1 MSAKSSTGMQ
11 VKLCNRCGI
20 KEHPELTDQS
30 PPSPSAMGQMRE
42 ELGPLWRIAWPLLIA
57 QTAQIGAGVVDTLMA
72 GNYGDTD
79 LAAIAIGFNIWLP
92 LYLIILGTLFACS
105 AIVAQDFG
113 AGRFERVRSFLPQ
126 GLWVAVVLSAMMTP
140 LCLHSG
146 AIIELLELP
155 SDTTAKTAAYVS
167 RVGLGFPALGIF
179 MALRYHTQGLGVTA
193 PFAIASVVGFVANV
207 PLNYMLIFG
216 AWGAPELGAEGCG
229 LATAASMWLSTLIIL
244 FYVLSADSLRQYLPD
259 RWLQAPDRRR
269 IGEILAV
276 GLPVGFTFFLETGV
290 FSAIT
295 LLIATLGDAAVAAH
309 QIAINVWDVFYI
321 PMVSVGSAMATR
333 MGHAIGAG
341 NPQGIRVAFRVG
353 AALSTLIGLLAMS
366 LLLLFPDAIIGA
378 YTQSSDIREL
388 AFQLLRLAALF
399 ILIDVVQ
406 IVGSFVLRAY
416 KETRF
421 PFLVVTFSYWGIAL
435 PLGYLLAIHWGD
447 SLPEGTVDFWI
458 STILGIAIAAALI
471 TWRVRRIF
479 KSLT

>member
-1 MSAKSSTGMQ
+1 MSSQLSQNVPQT
-11 VKLCNRCGI
+11 R
-20 KEHPELTDQS
+20 
-30 PPSPSAMGQMRE
+30 SAVGQMLD

-57 QTAQIGAGVVDTLMA
+57 QTAQIGTGVVDTLMA
-72 GNYGDTD
+72 GNYGDVD

-113 AGRFERVRSFLPQ
+113 AGRIERVRSFLPQ
-126 GLWVAVVLSAMMTP
+126 GLWVAVALSAVMTP
-140 LCLHSG
+140 LCLNSG
-146 AIIELLELP
+146 LVIELLGLP
-155 SDTTAKTAAYVS
+155 PETAVKTTAYVS

-179 MALRYHTQGLGVTA
+179 MALRYHTQGLGITA
-193 PFAIASVVGFVANV
+193 PFAMASVIGFIANV

-229 LATAASMWLSTLIIL
+229 LATAASMWISTSIIL
-244 FYVLSADSLRQYLPD
+244 LYVLTARSLRPYLPD
-259 RWLQAPDRRR
+259 RWLQMPDQQR

-276 GLPVGFTFFLETGV
+276 GIPVGLTFFLETGV

-321 PMVSVGSAMATR
+321 PMVSIGSAMATR

-341 NPQGIRVAFRVG
+341 NAHGVRMALRVG

-378 YTQSSDIREL
+378 YTQSDTIRDL
-388 AFQLLRLAALF
+388 AFSLLRLAALF
-399 ILIDVVQ
+399 IMIDVVQ

-421 PFLVVTFSYWGIAL
+421 PFIVVTFSYWGLAL
-435 PLGYLLAIHWGD
+435 PLGYAMAIHWGD
-447 SLPEGTVDFWI
+447 STPEGTVDFWYA
-458 STILGIAIAAALI
+458 TILGIAVAAALI
-471 TWRVRRIF
+471 TWRVRRLL
-479 KSLT
+479 SALD

>member
-1 MSAKSSTGMQ
+1 MSSHLSQ
-11 VKLCNRCGI
+11 NVPQPR
-20 KEHPELTDQS
+20 
-30 PPSPSAMGQMRE
+30 SAVGQMLD

-57 QTAQIGAGVVDTLMA
+57 QTAQIGTGVVDTLMA
-72 GNYGDTD
+72 GNYGDVD

-113 AGRFERVRSFLPQ
+113 AGRIDRVRSFLPQ
-126 GLWVAVVLSAMMTP
+126 GLWVAVALSAVMTP
-140 LCLHSG
+140 LCLNSG
-146 AIIELLELP
+146 IVIELLGLP
-155 SDTTAKTAAYVS
+155 PETAVKTTAYVS

-179 MALRYHTQGLGVTA
+179 MALRYHTQGLGITA
-193 PFAIASVVGFVANV
+193 PFAMASVIGFIANV

-229 LATAASMWLSTLIIL
+229 LATAASMWISTSIIL
-244 FYVLSADSLRQYLPD
+244 LYVLTARSLRPYLPD
-259 RWLQAPDRRR
+259 RWLQMPDQQR

-276 GLPVGFTFFLETGV
+276 GIPVGLTFFLETGV

-321 PMVSVGSAMATR
+321 PMVSIGSAMATR

-341 NPQGIRVAFRVG
+341 NAHGVRMALRVG

-378 YTQSSDIREL
+378 YTQSDTIRDL
-388 AFQLLRLAALF
+388 AFSLLRLAALF
-399 ILIDVVQ
+399 IMIDVVQ

-421 PFLVVTFSYWGIAL
+421 PFVVVTFSYWGLAL
-435 PLGYLLAIHWGD
+435 PLGYAMAIHWGD
-447 SLPEGTVDFWI
+447 STPEGTVDFWYA
-458 STILGIAIAAALI
+458 TILGIAVAAALI
-471 TWRVRRIF
+471 TWRVRRLL
-479 KSLT
+479 SALD

>member
-1 MSAKSSTGMQ
+1 MSSHLSQ
-11 VKLCNRCGI
+11 NVPQPR
-20 KEHPELTDQS
+20 
-30 PPSPSAMGQMRE
+30 SAVGQMLD

-57 QTAQIGAGVVDTLMA
+57 QTAQIGTGVVDTLMA
-72 GNYGDTD
+72 GNYGDVD

-113 AGRFERVRSFLPQ
+113 AGRIERVRSFLPQ
-126 GLWVAVVLSAMMTP
+126 GLWVAVALSAVMTP
-140 LCLHSG
+140 LCLNSG
-146 AIIELLELP
+146 IVIELLGLP
-155 SDTTAKTAAYVS
+155 PETAVKTTAYVS

-179 MALRYHTQGLGVTA
+179 MALRYHTQGLGITA
-193 PFAIASVVGFVANV
+193 PFAMASVIGFIANV

-229 LATAASMWLSTLIIL
+229 LATAASMWISTSIIL
-244 FYVLSADSLRQYLPD
+244 LYVLTARSLRPYLPD
-259 RWLQAPDRRR
+259 RWLQMPDQQR

-276 GLPVGFTFFLETGV
+276 GIPVGLTFFLETGV

-321 PMVSVGSAMATR
+321 PMVSIGSAMATR

-341 NPQGIRVAFRVG
+341 NAHGVRMALRVG

-378 YTQSSDIREL
+378 YTQSDTIRDL
-388 AFQLLRLAALF
+388 AFSLLRLAALF
-399 ILIDVVQ
+399 IMIDVVQ

-421 PFLVVTFSYWGIAL
+421 PFVVVTFSYWGLAL
-435 PLGYLLAIHWGD
+435 PLGYAMAIHWGD
-447 SLPEGTVDFWI
+447 SKPEGTVDFWYA
-458 STILGIAIAAALI
+458 TILGIAVAAALI
-471 TWRVRRIF
+471 TWRVRRLL
-479 KSLT
+479 SALD

>member
-1 MSAKSSTGMQ
+1 M
-11 VKLCNRCGI
+11 L
-20 KEHPELTDQS
+20 D
-30 PPSPSAMGQMRE
+30 

-57 QTAQIGAGVVDTLMA
+57 QTAQIGTGVVDTLMA
-72 GNYGDTD
+72 GNYGDVD

-113 AGRFERVRSFLPQ
+113 AGRIDRVRSFLPQ
-126 GLWVAVVLSAMMTP
+126 GLWVAVALSAVMTP
-140 LCLHSG
+140 LCLNSG
-146 AIIELLELP
+146 LVIELLGLP
-155 SDTTAKTAAYVS
+155 PETAVKTNAYVS

-179 MALRYHTQGLGVTA
+179 MALRYHTQGLGITA
-193 PFAIASVVGFVANV
+193 PFAMASVTGFIANV

-229 LATAASMWLSTLIIL
+229 LATAASMWISTSIIL
-244 FYVLSADSLRQYLPD
+244 LYVLTARSLRPYLPD
-259 RWLQAPDRRR
+259 RWLQMPDQQR

-276 GLPVGFTFFLETGV
+276 GIPVGLTFFLETGV

-321 PMVSVGSAMATR
+321 PMVSIGSAMATR

-341 NPQGIRVAFRVG
+341 NAHGVRMALRVG

-378 YTQSSDIREL
+378 YTQSDTIRDL
-388 AFQLLRLAALF
+388 AFSLLRLAALF
-399 ILIDVVQ
+399 IMIDVVQ

-421 PFLVVTFSYWGIAL
+421 PFVVVTFSYWGLAL
-435 PLGYLLAIHWGD
+435 PLGYAMAIHWGD
-447 SLPEGTVDFWI
+447 STPEGTVDFWYA
-458 STILGIAIAAALI
+458 TILGIAVAAALI
-471 TWRVRRIF
+471 TWRVRRLL
-479 KSLT
+479 SALD

>member
-1 MSAKSSTGMQ
+1 MSSHLSQ
-11 VKLCNRCGI
+11 NVPQPR
-20 KEHPELTDQS
+20 
-30 PPSPSAMGQMRE
+30 SAVGQMLD

-57 QTAQIGAGVVDTLMA
+57 QTAQIGTGVVDTLMA
-72 GNYGDTD
+72 GNYGDVD

-113 AGRFERVRSFLPQ
+113 AGRIERVRSFLPQ
-126 GLWVAVVLSAMMTP
+126 GLWVAVALSAVMTP
-140 LCLHSG
+140 LCLNSG
-146 AIIELLELP
+146 IVIELLGLP
-155 SDTTAKTAAYVS
+155 PETAVKTTAYVS

-179 MALRYHTQGLGVTA
+179 MALRYHTQGLGITA
-193 PFAIASVVGFVANV
+193 PFAMASVIGFIANV

-229 LATAASMWLSTLIIL
+229 LATAASMWISTSIIL
-244 FYVLSADSLRQYLPD
+244 LYVLTARSLRPYLPD
-259 RWLQAPDRRR
+259 RWLQMPDQQR

-276 GLPVGFTFFLETGV
+276 GIPVGLTFFLETGV

-309 QIAINVWDVFYI
+309 QIAFNVWDVFYI
-321 PMVSVGSAMATR
+321 PMVSIGSAMATR

-341 NPQGIRVAFRVG
+341 NAHGVRMALRVG

-378 YTQSSDIREL
+378 YTQSDTIRDL
-388 AFQLLRLAALF
+388 AFSLLRLAALF
-399 ILIDVVQ
+399 IMIDVVQ

-421 PFLVVTFSYWGIAL
+421 PFVVVTFSYWGLAL
-435 PLGYLLAIHWGD
+435 PLGYAMAIHWGD
-447 SLPEGTVDFWI
+447 STPEGTVDFWYA
-458 STILGIAIAAALI
+458 TILGIAVAAALI
-471 TWRVRRIF
+471 TWRVRRLL
-479 KSLT
+479 SALD

>member
-1 MSAKSSTGMQ
+1 MSSHLSQ
-11 VKLCNRCGI
+11 NVPQPR
-20 KEHPELTDQS
+20 
-30 PPSPSAMGQMRE
+30 SAVGQMLD

-57 QTAQIGAGVVDTLMA
+57 QTAQIGTGVVDTLMA
-72 GNYGDTD
+72 GNYGDVD

-113 AGRFERVRSFLPQ
+113 AGRIERVRSFLPQ
-126 GLWVAVVLSAMMTP
+126 GLWVAVALSAVMTP
-140 LCLHSG
+140 LCLNSG
-146 AIIELLELP
+146 IVIELLGLP
-155 SDTTAKTAAYVS
+155 PETAVKTTAYVS

-179 MALRYHTQGLGVTA
+179 MALRYHTQGLGITA
-193 PFAIASVVGFVANV
+193 PFAMASVIGFIANV

-229 LATAASMWLSTLIIL
+229 LATAASMWISTSIIL
-244 FYVLSADSLRQYLPD
+244 LYVLTARSLRPYLPD
-259 RWLQAPDRRR
+259 RWLQMPDQQR

-276 GLPVGFTFFLETGV
+276 GIPVGLTFFLETGV

-321 PMVSVGSAMATR
+321 PMVSIGSAMATR

-341 NPQGIRVAFRVG
+341 NAHGVRMALRVG

-378 YTQSSDIREL
+378 YTQSDTIRDL
-388 AFQLLRLAALF
+388 AFSLLRLAALF
-399 ILIDVVQ
+399 IMIDVVQ

-421 PFLVVTFSYWGIAL
+421 PFIVVTFSYWGLAL
-435 PLGYLLAIHWGD
+435 PLGYAMAIHWGD
-447 SLPEGTVDFWI
+447 STPEGTVDFWYA
-458 STILGIAIAAALI
+458 TILGIAVAAALI
-471 TWRVRRIF
+471 TWRVRRLL
-479 KSLT
+479 SALD

>member
-1 MSAKSSTGMQ
+1 
-11 VKLCNRCGI
+11 
-20 KEHPELTDQS
+20 
-30 PPSPSAMGQMRE
+30 
-42 ELGPLWRIAWPLLIA
+42 
-57 QTAQIGAGVVDTLMA
+57 
-72 GNYGDTD
+72 
-79 LAAIAIGFNIWLP
+79 
-92 LYLIILGTLFACS
+92 
-105 AIVAQDFG
+105 
-113 AGRFERVRSFLPQ
+113 
-126 GLWVAVVLSAMMTP
+126 MTP

-244 FYVLSADSLRQYLPD
+244 LYVLSADSLRQYLPD

>member
-1 MSAKSSTGMQ
+1 MSSHLSQ
-11 VKLCNRCGI
+11 NVPQPR
-20 KEHPELTDQS
+20 
-30 PPSPSAMGQMRE
+30 SAVGQMLD

-57 QTAQIGAGVVDTLMA
+57 QTAQIGTGVVDTLMA
-72 GNYGDTD
+72 GNYGDVD

-113 AGRFERVRSFLPQ
+113 AGRIERVRSFLPQ
-126 GLWVAVVLSAMMTP
+126 GLWVAVALSAVMTP
-140 LCLHSG
+140 LCLNSG
-146 AIIELLELP
+146 IVIELLGLP
-155 SDTTAKTAAYVS
+155 PETAVKTTAYVS

-179 MALRYHTQGLGVTA
+179 MALRYHTQGLGITA
-193 PFAIASVVGFVANV
+193 PFAMASVIGFIANV

-229 LATAASMWLSTLIIL
+229 LATAASMWISTSIIL
-244 FYVLSADSLRQYLPD
+244 LYVLTARSLRPYLPD
-259 RWLQAPDRRR
+259 RWLQMPDQQR

-276 GLPVGFTFFLETGV
+276 GIPVGLTFFLETGV

-309 QIAINVWDVFYI
+309 QIAINVWDIFYI
-321 PMVSVGSAMATR
+321 PMISIGSAMATR

-341 NPQGIRVAFRVG
+341 NAHGVRMALRVG

-378 YTQSSDIREL
+378 YTQSDTIRDL
-388 AFQLLRLAALF
+388 AFSLLRLAALF
-399 ILIDVVQ
+399 IMIDVVQ

-421 PFLVVTFSYWGIAL
+421 PFVVVTFSYWGLAL
-435 PLGYLLAIHWGD
+435 PLGYAMAIHWGD
-447 SLPEGTVDFWI
+447 STPEGTVDFWYA
-458 STILGIAIAAALI
+458 TILGIAVAAALI
-471 TWRVRRIF
+471 TWRVRRLL
-479 KSLT
+479 SALD

>member
-1 MSAKSSTGMQ
+1 M
-11 VKLCNRCGI
+11 R
-20 KEHPELTDQS
+20 ELLD
-30 PPSPSAMGQMRE
+30 SAMAGLSNMNNADSSRLVSQMLA
-42 ELGPLWRIAWPLLIA
+42 ELRPLWRIAWPLLIA
-57 QTAQIGAGVVDTLMA
+57 QTAQIGTGVVDTLMA
-72 GNYGDTD
+72 GNYGDVD
-79 LAAIAIGFNIWLP
+79 LAAIAVGFNIWLP

-113 AGRFERVRSFLPQ
+113 AGRIERVRSFLPQ
-126 GLWVAVVLSAMMTP
+126 GLWVAVALSAVMTP
-140 LCLHSG
+140 LCLNSDM
-146 AIIELLELP
+146 AITLLGLP
-155 SDTTAKTAAYVS
+155 EETAAKTSAYVS

-179 MALRYHTQGLGVTA
+179 MALRYHTQGLGITA
-193 PFAIASVVGFVANV
+193 PFAFASVVGFIANV

-229 LATAASMWLSTLIIL
+229 LATAASIWISTFIIL
-244 FYVLSADSLRQYLPD
+244 LYVLTARSLQPYLPT
-259 RWLQAPDRRR
+259 RWLEGPDWGR
-269 IGEILAV
+269 ISEILVV
-276 GLPVGFTFFLETGV
+276 GLPVGLTFFLETGV

-333 MGHAIGAG
+333 MGHAIGAR
-341 NPQGIRVAFRVG
+341 NAQGVRMALWVG

-378 YTQSSDIREL
+378 YTQSEDIREL
-388 AFQLLRLAALF
+388 ALKLLRLAALF
-399 ILIDVVQ
+399 IMIDVVQ

-421 PFLVVTFSYWGIAL
+421 PFIVVTLSYWGLAL

-447 SLPEGTVDFWI
+447 SSPEGTVDFWYT
-458 STILGIAIAAALI
+458 TILGIAVAAALI
-471 TWRVRRIF
+471 TWRVRRILR
-479 KSLT
+479 SLD